1 MRNLESKSGELTGI
15 VSNTVGQSVWVK
27 KPVGYTVGQTKEGEW
42 TVLTEFPCTDDV
54 IRISGA
60 GRNFEDAFQQYKNK
74 LVFTC
79 LALLNQ
85 PFSNLTSEGLE
96 ARSILEHYF
105 AI

>member
-1 MRNLESKSGELTGI
+1 MTNVESKSGELTGI

-27 KPVGYTVGQTKEGEW
+27 NPVGYIVGQTKEGEW
-42 TVLTEFPCTDDV
+42 TVLTEFPCTNDV

-60 GRNFEDAFQQYKNK
+60 GCNFEDAFQKYKNK

-85 PFSNLTSEGLE
+85 PVSNLTTEGVE
-96 ARSILEHYF
+96 AKGILEHYF